1 SDAEAEWLETEAKMQ
16 TMLNIL
22 NTKVAV

>member
-1 SDAEAEWLETEAKMQ
+1 AEAEWLETEAKMQ

>member
-1 SDAEAEWLETEAKMQ
+1 DAEAEWLETEAKMQ

-22 NTKVAV
+22 NTKIAV

>member
-1 SDAEAEWLETEAKMQ
+1 AEAEWLETEAKMQ

-22 NTKVAV
+22 NTKIAV

>member
-1 SDAEAEWLETEAKMQ
+1 EAEWLETEAKMQ

>member
-1 SDAEAEWLETEAKMQ
+1 AEWLETEAKMQ

>member
-1 SDAEAEWLETEAKMQ
+1 AEWLETEAKMQ

-22 NTKVAV
+22 NTKIAV

>member
-1 SDAEAEWLETEAKMQ
+1 DAEAEWLETEAKMQ